1 MGPELVKLV
10 PLAQNIPLVV
20 TTLSPIYT
28 LPAIPAP
35 PATIN
40 APVVVLVLVLTKS
53 AAPDVLKVIVPESV
67 KIYVRYPP
75 DTVTVA
81 VPVNVAAAYVSGY
94 LIIIIPLPPLPEL
107 YTPTSAPEVEPPP
120 PPVPAVP
127 ATPFAV

>member
-94 LIIIIPLPPLPEL
+94 LIIIIPLPPA
-107 YTPTSAPEVEPPP
+107 APLGLD
-120 PPVPAVP
+120 
-127 ATPFAV
+127 